1 MTDLTTIAEQLPA
14 DWDADF
20 TSLLDE
26 LTAVQT
32 ELLAVLEQKRRLL
45 GQMDSDGLDAIQ
57 EREGALVGR
66 LQQCQDRRQV
76 LLDQAAETGTP
87 ATNLRSLARARGNE
101 RHRASE
107 PRLQQAQ
114 LQARLLQH
122 NALTNWV
129 IAQKTLLHL
138 THLLEI
144 VATGG
149 RLQPT
154 YGQIGDDLAPSG
166 GLLLNQTG

>member
-1 MTDLTTIAEQLPA
+1 MNDLNTIAEQLPA

-57 EREGALVGR
+57 QREGALVGR
-66 LQQCQDRRQV
+66 LQLCQERRQT
-76 LLDQAAETGTP
+76 LLDQADVTGTP
-87 ATNLRSLARARGNE
+87 VPNLRVLARARGND

-154 YGQIGDDLAPSG
+154 YGQIGDDLAPAG

>member
-1 MTDLTTIAEQLPA
+1 MADLTTIAEQLPA

-20 TSLLDE
+20 ASLLDE

-45 GQMDSDGLDAIQ
+45 GQMDSEGLDAIQ

-66 LQQCQDRRQV
+66 LQQCQEHRQA
-76 LLDQAAETGTP
+76 LLDQAAATGSP
-87 ATNLRSLARARGNE
+87 APNLRSLARARGSE

-107 PRLQQAQ
+107 PLLQQAQ

-154 YGQIGDDLAPSG
+154 YGQIGDDLAPAG